1 MQPITLFF
9 GGNSSEHLISCQS
22 AYCVYLSGSNQN
34 IPLNVVAIDKDGKWF
49 YIPSIHHPFTDDGWK
64 KDAHYPVQLNMDPT
78 TPSLVTTMDG
88 QTKQLP
94 LTKALII
101 MHGQNGEDGRLQGL
115 LELLNVKVIG
125 CGCLASALCMDKYR
139 SHQLVRSIGI
149 DTADTRLIHTDQA
162 YDLTSIIN
170 GLTYPLFVKPNKA
183 GSSMGISKVND
194 QNELI
199 HAIEIAKEYDN
210 DVIVESTIDG
220 CEVGVGILQCRYGL
234 IMGSVDMIKIQD
246 DFYDFNEK
254 YHGHTSTILNPAPLS
269 SSLVQTIKEK
279 AKQIYDILDCHGFAR
294 IDLFLTKENTIVF
307 NEVNTIPGM
316 TDHSRYPG
324 MLAHAGIN
332 FDGLVRLL
340 CDERM
345 V

>member
-1 MQPITLFF
+1 M
-9 GGNSSEHLISCQS
+9 
-22 AYCVYLSGSNQN
+22 
-34 IPLNVVAIDKDGKWF
+34 
-49 YIPSIHHPFTDDGWK
+49 
-64 KDAHYPVQLNMDPT
+64 
-78 TPSLVTTMDG
+78 
-88 QTKQLP
+88 
-94 LTKALII
+94 
-101 MHGQNGEDGRLQGL
+101 
-115 LELLNVKVIG
+115 
-125 CGCLASALCMDKYR
+125 
-139 SHQLVRSIGI
+139 
-149 DTADTRLIHTDQA
+149 
-162 YDLTSIIN
+162 
-170 GLTYPLFVKPNKA
+170 
-183 GSSMGISKVND
+183 
-194 QNELI
+194 
-199 HAIEIAKEYDN
+199 
-210 DVIVESTIDG
+210 IVESTIDG

-234 IMGSVDMIKIQD
+234 LMGSVDMIKIQD

-324 MLAHAGIN
+324 MIAHAGIN